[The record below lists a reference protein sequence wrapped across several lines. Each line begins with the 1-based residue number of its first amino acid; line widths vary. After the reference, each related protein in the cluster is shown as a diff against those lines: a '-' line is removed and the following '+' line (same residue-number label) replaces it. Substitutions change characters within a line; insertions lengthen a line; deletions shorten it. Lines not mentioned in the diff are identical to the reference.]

1 VVAALAVPL
10 GGVKM
15 DAPAKLDIQHVLQHY
30 RSGGHEVTAIDDVS
44 LQIKNQEF
52 ATILGPSGCGKTTLL
67 RVAAGL
73 VRPTR
78 GDVYLD
84 GRRII
89 GPGRDRGMVFQ
100 TYTLFPWL
108 TVKQN
113 IQFGLQLSGLPRA
126 EQEAVAQEFVAK
138 VGLRGF
144 DHAYPKALS
153 GGMKQRVA
161 IARALANNPDV
172 LLLDEPFGALDAQTR
187 ALMQELLTQIWE
199 ESHKTILFV
208 THDVEEAIFLSD
220 RVFVMTA
227 RPGRIKAEIAI
238 PLPRPRSYEMKSSET
253 FLRLK
258 QQALAL
264 IREEAI
270 KAARLEE

>member
-1 VVAALAVPL
+1 MVEQV
-10 GGVKM
+10 
-15 DAPAKLDIQHVLQHY
+15 KLDIRSISQHY

-44 LQIKNQEF
+44 VAIRNKEF

-67 RVAAGL
+67 RVVAGL
-73 VRPTR
+73 VRPT
-78 GDVYLD
+78 GGTVYLD
-84 GRRII
+84 GRAST
-89 GPGRDRGMVFQ
+89 GPGPDRGMVFQ
-100 TYTLFPWL
+100 SYTLFPWL
-108 TVKQN
+108 TVKEN
-113 IQFGLQLSGLPRA
+113 IEFGLQLSGAPKVER
-126 EQEAVAQEFVAK
+126 ENTAQEFVSK

-144 DHAYPKALS
+144 EHAYPKALS

-187 ALMQELLTQIWE
+187 ALMQELLTQVWE
-199 ESHKTILFV
+199 EFHKTILFV

-227 RPGRIKAEIAI
+227 RPGRIKAEIDV
-238 PLPRPRSYEMKSSET
+238 PLERPRSYEMKTSDI

-258 QQALAL
+258 KRALDL

-270 KAARLEE
+270 KATQYKNQE